1 MNELLHDVF
10 LVGMDDPQRW
20 VEQVAATVSPGVS
33 CAPPPLEPLA
43 HWRAIYPMARAIG
56 NWRNACDCANDASD
70 AGGIKRLTERLG
82 RAEAGY
88 TWLSGVS
95 RPRADRRNHD
105 D

>member
-1 MNELLHDVF
+1 MNELLPDVF

-56 NWRNACDCANDASD
+56 NWRNACDCADDESAWLHALEATSL
-70 AGGIKRLTERLG
+70 AGWPTESALSREDLYGDDG
-82 RAEAGY
+82 R
-88 TWLSGVS
+88 
-95 RPRADRRNHD
+95 
-105 D
+105 